1 MTLYILTILLL
12 QGSIGLTTA
21 SDTDYRL
28 DSTLA
33 VKVIDFISQEQY
45 ETALSIADSL
55 ISEKPGQ
62 PQGWFVKAS
71 IHSIRSVDY
80 EDELDDDALY
90 TSSDSVIA
98 ICERLMNSGS
108 ESPSLRFFSGSVL
121 GYLSFLAYRNGNW
134 LKAIKLGKRSSE
146 LNIETLDLDSTFWD
160 AYIGLGSYYFHRS
173 DKAGFLRTIGLVSD
187 KRELGLSMLK
197 TCIEKG
203 TFSSLAAKS
212 QLTWLYIGQK
222 RYEDAISN
230 ARELLEIYPRRR
242 AFLWSIG
249 KAQIKSEHWTD
260 AIETYKTLLESIRKD
275 KRNNRYN
282 EIGCLHAL
290 AKANTALGE
299 WQCVIKSADEAFKL
313 KVSDDVA
320 RRKSKD
326 FKRLKELKK
335 DALKRLE
342 SK

>member
-1 MTLYILTILLL
+1 MNLYILTIILL
-12 QGSIGLTTA
+12 QGSIGLNATPDA
-21 SDTDYRL
+21 DYRL

-33 VKVIDFISQEQY
+33 VRVIDFISQEQY
-45 ETALSIADSL
+45 ETALFLADSL
-55 ISEKPGQ
+55 IREKPGQ

-80 EDELDDDALY
+80 EDELDDDALHV
-90 TSSDSVIA
+90 SCDSVLV
-98 ICERLMNSGS
+98 ICRRLMNSGS
-108 ESPSLRFFSGSVL
+108 KSPGLRFFSGSVL
-121 GYLSFLAYRNGNW
+121 GYLSFHEYRCGNW
-134 LKAIKLGKRSSE
+134 LKAIKLGKKSSYF
-146 LNIETLDLDSTFWD
+146 NIETLELDSTFWD

-173 DKAGFLRTIGLVSD
+173 DKAGILRTIGLVSD

-212 QLTWLYIGQK
+212 QLTWLYIGQE

-230 ARELLEIYPRRR
+230 ARELLEMYPRRR

-260 AIETYKTLLESIRKD
+260 AIVTYKTLLGSIRED

-299 WQCVIKSADEAFKL
+299 WQCVITSADEAFEL

-320 RRKSKD
+320 GRKSKD
-326 FKRLKELKK
+326 FKRLKEMKEE
-335 DALKRLE
+335 ALKRLE
-342 SK
+342 